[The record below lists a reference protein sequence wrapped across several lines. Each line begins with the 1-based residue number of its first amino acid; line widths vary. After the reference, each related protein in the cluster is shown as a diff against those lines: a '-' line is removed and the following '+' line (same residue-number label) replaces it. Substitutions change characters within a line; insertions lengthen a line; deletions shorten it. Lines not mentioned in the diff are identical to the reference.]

1 MERIPLSVGLVD
13 KTSNIL
19 VDENEVVAGIDAG
32 R

>member
-1 MERIPLSVGLVD
+1 MERIPFSVGLGD